1 MVSLGDKSGH
11 KKHND
16 AESKDKSESYN
27 AGCEGTCAIVHCLVV
42 HCHTHHSGLC
52 ELVEQVEAFAVT
64 RVYGIAMLSLNFP

>member
-52 ELVEQVEAFAVT
+52 ELVEQVEALP
-64 RVYGIAMLSLNFP
+64 LSPEFTVSPCSH